1 MNRATSRTSESA
13 APSHS
18 LRASPPHGLRASKS
32 GCATQ
37 IAWPRRRVLKVLSA
51 LGVGSAVFGRA
62 LVSLAAEKVKVT
74 EELIK
79 QAEWISG
86 LELTD
91 AKRKLMVN
99 DLNSSLEAYGRMRA
113 VAVDNGVPP
122 ALYFYAQPAVQGG
135 AKVVRTPLRVRVA
148 GAKKPAAEEDLAF
161 ASVALLASLIQS
173 KQISSVELTKF
184 YLERLKKYDP
194 VLRAVITFTD
204 ELAMK
209 QAEQAD
215 KEIAAGKYR
224 GALHGIPYGAKDL
237 FAMPGYK
244 TTWGSVP
251 FKEQVR
257 TEKAAVIERLEA
269 AGAVLVAKTTLGE
282 LAQGDVW
289 FGATTKN
296 PWNVKQGSS
305 GSSAGS
311 AATTSAGLVG
321 FAIGT
326 ETLGSIVSPCT
337 RCGVTGLRPSF
348 GRISRYGAMAL
359 SWSMDKVGP
368 IARSAEDCAIVFN
381 SIHGADPRDP
391 CSVDRP
397 FVWSA
402 RDIKTLRIGYV
413 QQLFDEDRSKNIE
426 RAEQKALVQESQEF
440 DRRAIEVLKGLGIKL
455 ISIKLPDTYPVSAL
469 RTILNAEAGAAF
481 DELPRTGKDDTMV
494 QQNANAWPNSFR
506 EAQFI
511 PAVEYIRANRIRTL
525 VMAEMEKTMAELDV
539 YVAPSFGGISLLLT
553 NLTGHPQVVVPH
565 GFRKGDGTPT
575 SIVFTGKLWGEAEAL
590 AVAQA
595 YQKATDFHKKRP
607 VVPTTVPEETKPAG
621 MARRNFLMED
631 EMYCV

>member
-1 MNRATSRTSESA
+1 MNHARRLLCEN
-13 APSHS
+13 P
-18 LRASPPHGLRASKS
+18 
-32 GCATQ
+32 
-37 IAWPRRRVLKVLSA
+37 WPRRRMLKVLSA
-51 LGVGSAVFGRA
+51 LGAGTAVFGRA
-62 LVSLAAEKVKVT
+62 LVSLAAEKPKVT
-74 EELIK
+74 EEMIK

-86 LELTD
+86 LEFND
-91 AKRKLMVN
+91 AKRKMMVN
-99 DLNSSLEAYGRMRA
+99 DLNTALEAYAKTRG
-113 VAVDNGVPP
+113 VPLDNAVPP
-122 ALYFYAQPAVQGG
+122 ALYFYAQPAASRGE
-135 AKVVRTPLRVRVA
+135 KVVRTPIRVSTA
-148 GAKKPAAEEDLAF
+148 GAKKPAGPEDLAF
-161 ASVALLASLIQS
+161 SSVAQLAALLKS

-215 KEIAAGKYR
+215 KEIVSRKYR
-224 GALHGIPYGAKDL
+224 GPLHGIPYGAKDL
-237 FAMPGYK
+237 FAVPGYK

-257 TEKAAVIERLEA
+257 PEKAAVVERLEQ

-289 FGATTKN
+289 FDATTKN

-311 AATTSAGLVG
+311 ASTTAAGLVG

-337 RCGVTGLRPSF
+337 RCGVTGLRPTF

-368 IARSAEDCAIVFN
+368 IARSAEDCALVFH

-391 CSVDRP
+391 SSVDRP
-397 FVWSA
+397 FAWPS

-413 QQLFDEDRSKNIE
+413 AALFDEDRSKNAE
-426 RAEQKALVQESQEF
+426 REEQKALIRESQEF

-455 ISIKLPDTYPVSAL
+455 IPIKLPDKYPVDAL
-469 RTILNAEAGAAF
+469 RTILNAEASAAF
-481 DELPRTGKDDTMV
+481 DELPRTGKDDTLV
-494 QQNANAWPNSFR
+494 RQTPNAWPNSFR

-525 VMAEMEKTMAELDV
+525 LMAEMEKLMAELDV
-539 YVAPSFGGISLLLT
+539 YVAPSFGGSNLLLT
-553 NLTGHPQVVVPH
+553 NLTGHPQVVAPH
-565 GFRKGDGTPT
+565 GFRKGEGTPT
-575 SIVFTGKLWGEAEAL
+575 SIAFTGKLFGEAEAL
-590 AVAQA
+590 AVAHA
-595 YQKATDFHKKRP
+595 YQQATDFHKKRP
-607 VVPTTVPEETKPAG
+607 VVPSSLPPEEKSSNTGSMDFFA
-621 MARRNFLMED
+621 ED
-631 EMYCV
+631 QMFCI

>member
-1 MNRATSRTSESA
+1 MRQVKKTA
-13 APSHS
+13 
-18 LRASPPHGLRASKS
+18 GK
-32 GCATQ
+32 
-37 IAWPRRRVLKVLSA
+37 AWPRRKILKVLTA
-51 LGVGSAVFGRA
+51 MGAGTAVFGRA
-62 LVSLAAEKVKVT
+62 VVSLAAEKVKVT
-74 EELIK
+74 EELLK

-86 LELTD
+86 LEFTD

-99 DLNSSLEAYGRMRA
+99 DLNNTLDAYARARA

-122 ALYFYAQPAVQGG
+122 ALYFYAQPG
-135 AKVVRTPLRVRVA
+135 ARSGEKVVRSAIKVSTA

-161 ASVALLASLIQS
+161 AGVAQLAALVKS
-173 KQISSVELTKF
+173 KQISSTELTKF
-184 YLERLKKYDP
+184 YLARLKKYDP

-209 QAEQAD
+209 QAAQAD
-215 KEIAAGKYR
+215 KEIAAGKYK
-224 GALHGIPYGAKDL
+224 GPLHGIPYAAKDL

-257 TEKAAVIERLEA
+257 PEKAAVIEHLEE

-289 FGATTKN
+289 YDATTKN

-311 AATTSAGLVG
+311 SSTTSAGLVG

-337 RCGVTGLRPSF
+337 RCGVTGLRPTF

-397 FVWSA
+397 FVWPPA
-402 RDIKTLRIGYV
+402 RGLKMLRIGYV
-413 QQLFDEDRSKNIE
+413 ATLFDEDRSKNIE

-455 ISIKLPDTYPVSAL
+455 IPIVLPDKYPVTAL
-469 RTILNAEAGAAF
+469 RTILNAEASAAF
-481 DELPRTGKDDTMV
+481 DELPRTGKDDLMV
-494 QQNANAWPNSFR
+494 QQTANAWPNSFR
-506 EAQFI
+506 QGQFI
-511 PAVEYIRANRIRTL
+511 PAIEYIRANRIRTL
-525 VMAEMEKTMAELDV
+525 VMQEMEKLMAELDV
-539 YVAPSFGGISLLLT
+539 YVAPSFGGTNLLLT

-575 SIVFTGKLWGEAEAL
+575 SIVFTGKLFGEAEAL

-595 YQKATDFHKKRP
+595 YQQATDFHKKRP
-607 VVPTTVPEETKPAG
+607 VVPTTVPVEEKKP
-621 MARRNFLMED
+621 
-631 EMYCV
+631 

>member
-1 MNRATSRTSESA
+1 MKHARKLLSEN
-13 APSHS
+13 P
-18 LRASPPHGLRASKS
+18 
-32 GCATQ
+32 
-37 IAWPRRRVLKVLSA
+37 WPRRRILKLITA
-51 LGVGSAVFGRA
+51 MGAGTAVFGRA
-62 LVSLAAEKVKVT
+62 LVSLAKEKSKVT
-74 EELIK
+74 EEMIK

-86 LELTD
+86 LEITD
-91 AKRKLMVN
+91 VKRKMMVN
-99 DLNSSLEAYGRMRA
+99 SLNNTLEAYARARA
-113 VAVDNGVPP
+113 VAVDNSVPP
-122 ALYFYAQPAVQGG
+122 ALYFYAQPAARGG
-135 AKVVRTPLRVRVA
+135 EKIVRTPLRVRVA

-161 ASVALLASLIQS
+161 SSVAQLAALLKSR
-173 KQISSVELTKF
+173 QISSVELTRF

-215 KEIAAGKYR
+215 KEIFSRKYR
-224 GALHGIPYGAKDL
+224 GPLHGIPYGAKDL
-237 FAMPGYK
+237 FAVPGYK

-257 TEKAAVIERLEA
+257 AEKAAVVERLEQ

-289 FGATTKN
+289 FDATTKN

-311 AATTSAGLVG
+311 ASTTAAGLVG

-337 RCGVTGLRPSF
+337 RCGVTGLRPTF

-368 IARSAEDCAIVFN
+368 IARSAEDCALIFH

-397 FVWSA
+397 FAWPA
-402 RDIKTLRIGYV
+402 RDIKSLRIGYAAS
-413 QQLFDEDRSKNIE
+413 LFDEDRSKNIE
-426 RAEQKALVQESQEF
+426 RPEQKALMQELQEF
-440 DRRAIEVLKGLGIKL
+440 DRRAVEALKGLGIKL
-455 ISIKLPDTYPVSAL
+455 IPISLPDKYPVDAL

-481 DELPRTGKDDTMV
+481 DELPRTGKDDTLV
-494 QQNANAWPNSFR
+494 RQTPNAWPNSFR

-525 VMAEMEKTMAELDV
+525 LMQEMEKVTAELDV
-539 YVAPSFGGISLLLT
+539 YVAPSFGGSNLLLT

-575 SIVFTGKLWGEAEAL
+575 SIVFTGKLFGEAEAL
-590 AVAQA
+590 AVAHA
-595 YQKATDFHKKRP
+595 YQQATDFHKKRP
-607 VVPTTVPEETKPAG
+607 VVPMSLPPEEKSSG
-621 MARRNFLMED
+621 MARVEFLAED
-631 EMYCV
+631 EVFCV

>member
-1 MNRATSRTSESA
+1 MKRTNKLQSET
-13 APSHS
+13 P
-18 LRASPPHGLRASKS
+18 
-32 GCATQ
+32 
-37 IAWPRRRVLKVLSA
+37 WPRRKILKLISA
-51 LGVGSAVFGRA
+51 AGVGTAVFGRA

-74 EELIK
+74 EDLIK

-86 LELTD
+86 LEFTD
-91 AKRKLMVN
+91 AKRKMMVN
-99 DLNSSLEAYGRMRA
+99 DLNNALDAYARMRA
-113 VAVDNGVPP
+113 IAVDNSVTP
-122 ALYFYAQPAVQGG
+122 ALYFYAQPTARGG
-135 AKVVRTPLRVRVA
+135 EKVVRAPIRVSIV
-148 GAKKPAAEEDLAF
+148 GAKKPAGEEDLAF
-161 ASVALLASLIQS
+161 ATVAQLAPLVKS

-184 YLERLKKYDP
+184 YLARLKKYDP

-224 GALHGIPYGAKDL
+224 GPLHGIPYGAKDL

-257 TEKAAVIERLEA
+257 PEKAAVIERLEQ

-289 FGATTKN
+289 FDATTKN

-311 AATTSAGLVG
+311 ASTTSAGLVG

-337 RCGVTGLRPSF
+337 RCGVSGLRPTF

-368 IARSAEDCAIVFN
+368 IARSAEDLALVFN

-391 CSVDRP
+391 CSVDRR
-397 FVWSA
+397 FVWPPA
-402 RDIKTLRIGYV
+402 RGIKALKIGYV

-426 RAEQKALVQESQEF
+426 RPEQKALVQESQEF

-455 ISIKLPDTYPVSAL
+455 IPITLPDKYPVSAL

-494 QQNANAWPNSFR
+494 QQTTNAWPNSFR
-506 EAQFI
+506 EAQLI

-525 VMAEMEKTMAELDV
+525 VMAEMEKLMADLDV
-539 YVAPSFGGISLLLT
+539 YVAPAFGGINLLLT
-553 NLTGHPQVVVPH
+553 NLTGNPQVVVPH

-575 SIVFTGKLWGEAEAL
+575 SIVFTGKLFGEAEAL

-595 YQKATDFHKKRP
+595 YQQATDFHKKRP
-607 VVPTTVPEETKPAG
+607 VVPTSVPVEEKKP
-621 MARRNFLMED
+621 
-631 EMYCV
+631 

>member
-1 MNRATSRTSESA
+1 MKRAKKLASET
-13 APSHS
+13 P
-18 LRASPPHGLRASKS
+18 
-32 GCATQ
+32 
-37 IAWPRRRVLKVLSA
+37 WPRRKVLKLITAMGAGTAVL
-51 LGVGSAVFGRA
+51 GRA
-62 LVSLAAEKVKVT
+62 VVSLAQEKPKVT
-74 EELIK
+74 EEMIK
-79 QAEWISG
+79 QAEWVSG
-86 LELTD
+86 LELTE
-91 AKRKLMVN
+91 AKRKMMVN
-99 DLNSSLEAYGRMRA
+99 SVNNTLDAYARARA
-113 VAVDNGVPP
+113 VAVDNGVAP
-122 ALYFYAQPAVQGG
+122 ALYFYAQPAARGG
-135 AKVVRTPLRVRVA
+135 EKIIRSTIKVSTA

-161 ASVALLASLIQS
+161 SSVAQLAALVKS

-184 YLERLKKYDP
+184 YVARLKKYDS

-204 ELAMK
+204 ELAMN
-209 QAEQAD
+209 QAAQAD
-215 KEIAAGKYR
+215 KEIAAGKYK
-224 GALHGIPYGAKDL
+224 GPLHGIPYGAKDL

-257 TEKAAVIERLEA
+257 PEKAAVIERLEQ

-289 FGATTKN
+289 FDATTKN

-311 AATTSAGLVG
+311 ASATSAGLVG

-337 RCGVTGLRPSF
+337 RCGVTGLRPTF

-397 FVWSA
+397 FAWPA

-413 QQLFDEDRSKNIE
+413 QSLFDEDRAKNIE

-455 ISIKLPDTYPVSAL
+455 IPIKLPDKYPVSAL

-481 DELPRTGKDDTMV
+481 DELPRTGKDDSMV
-494 QQNANAWPNSFR
+494 QQTPNAWPNSFR
-506 EAQFI
+506 EAQLI

-525 VMAEMEKTMAELDV
+525 LMAEMENLMKDLDV
-539 YVAPSFGGISLLLT
+539 YVAPSFGGSNLLLT

-575 SIVFTGKLWGEAEAL
+575 SIVFTGKLFGEAEAL

-595 YQKATDFHKKRP
+595 YQGATDFHKKRP
-607 VVPTTVPEETKPAG
+607 VVPTTLPPEEKK
-621 MARRNFLMED
+621 
-631 EMYCV
+631 

>member
-1 MNRATSRTSESA
+1 MKENAMI
-13 APSHS
+13 H
-18 LRASPPHGLRASKS
+18 ASMPVRDAM
-32 GCATQ
+32 
-37 IAWPRRRVLKVLSA
+37 WPRRKVLKLISA
-51 LGVGSAVFGRA
+51 MGVGSAVFGRA
-62 LVSLAAEKVKVT
+62 LVSLAADKVKVT

-86 LELTD
+86 LEFTD

-99 DLNSSLEAYGRMRA
+99 DLNNALEAYGRMRA
-113 VAVDNGVPP
+113 VAIDNGVPP
-122 ALYFYAQPAVQGG
+122 ALYFYAQPAAHG
-135 AKVVRTPLRVRVA
+135 AEKIVRAPIRVSIV
-148 GAKKPAAEEDLAF
+148 GAKKPAAEDDLAF
-161 ASVALLASLIQS
+161 ATVAQLAPVVKS

-184 YLERLKKYDP
+184 YLARLKKYDP

-224 GALHGIPYGAKDL
+224 GPLHGIPYGAKDL

-257 TEKAAVIERLEA
+257 PEKAAVIERLEQ

-289 FGATTKN
+289 FDATTKN

-311 AATTSAGLVG
+311 ASTTAAGLVG

-337 RCGVTGLRPSF
+337 RCGVTGLRPTF
-348 GRISRYGAMAL
+348 GRISRFGAMAL

-368 IARSAEDCAIVFN
+368 IARSAEDCALIFN

-391 CSVDRP
+391 CSVERP
-397 FVWSA
+397 FAWPPA
-402 RDIKTLRIGYV
+402 RGIKALRIGYV

-426 RAEQKALVQESQEF
+426 RPEQKALVQESQEF
-440 DRRAIEVLKGLGIKL
+440 DRRAVEVLKGLGIKL
-455 ISIKLPDTYPVSAL
+455 ISISLPDKYPVSAL

-494 QQNANAWPNSFR
+494 QQTPNAWPNSFR

-525 VMAEMEKTMAELDV
+525 LMAEMEKLMTDLDV
-539 YVAPSFGGISLLLT
+539 YVAPSFGGSNLLLT

-575 SIVFTGKLWGEAEAL
+575 SIVFTGKLWGEADAL
-590 AVAQA
+590 AVAHA
-595 YQKATDFHKKRP
+595 YQQATDYHKKRP
-607 VVPTTVPEETKPAG
+607 VVPTSVPVEEKKP
-621 MARRNFLMED
+621 
-631 EMYCV
+631 

>member
-1 MNRATSRTSESA
+1 MTRTKKQASET
-13 APSHS
+13 P
-18 LRASPPHGLRASKS
+18 
-32 GCATQ
+32 
-37 IAWPRRRVLKVLSA
+37 WPRRKVLKLITA
-51 LGVGSAVFGRA
+51 MGAGTAVFGRA
-62 LVSLAAEKVKVT
+62 LVSLAQEKPKVT
-74 EELIK
+74 EEMIK

-86 LELTD
+86 LEITD
-91 AKRKLMVN
+91 AKRKMMVN
-99 DLNSSLEAYGRMRA
+99 SVNSTLDTYARARA

-122 ALYFYAQPAVQGG
+122 ALYFYAQPAARGG
-135 AKVVRTPLRVRVA
+135 EKIVRTPLRVRVG

-184 YLERLKKYDP
+184 YLARLKKYDP
-194 VLRAVITFTD
+194 VLRAVITFTE

-215 KEIAAGKYR
+215 KEIAAKKYR

-257 TEKAAVIERLEA
+257 AEKAAVIERLEQ

-289 FGATTKN
+289 FDATTKN

-311 AATTSAGLVG
+311 ASTTSAGLVG

-337 RCGVTGLRPSF
+337 RCGVTGLRPTF

-368 IARSAEDCAIVFN
+368 IARSAEDCAIVFH

-397 FVWSA
+397 FAWPA

-413 QQLFDEDRSKNIE
+413 QSLFDEDRAANIQ
-426 RAEQKALVQESQEF
+426 RAEQKALMQESQEF

-455 ISIKLPDTYPVSAL
+455 IPIKLPDKYPVGAL

-494 QQNANAWPNSFR
+494 QQTPNAWPNSFR
-506 EAQFI
+506 QAQLI

-525 VMAEMEKTMAELDV
+525 VMAEMEDLMKDLDV
-539 YVAPSFGGISLLLT
+539 YVAPAFGGVNLLLT

-575 SIVFTGKLWGEAEAL
+575 SIVFTGKLFGEAEAL

-595 YQKATDFHKKRP
+595 YQNATDFNKKRP
-607 VVPTTVPEETKPAG
+607 VVPTTLPAEEKK
-621 MARRNFLMED
+621 
-631 EMYCV
+631 

>member
-1 MNRATSRTSESA
+1 MKKGKQLLSES
-13 APSHS
+13 
-18 LRASPPHGLRASKS
+18 R
-32 GCATQ
+32 
-37 IAWPRRRVLKVLSA
+37 WPRRKILKLLTA
-51 LGVGSAVFGRA
+51 MGAGTAVFGRA
-62 LVSLAAEKVKVT
+62 VVSLAQEQSKVT
-74 EELIK
+74 EEMIK
-79 QAEWISG
+79 QAEWVSG
-86 LELTD
+86 LTITD
-91 AKRKLMVN
+91 AKRKMMVN
-99 DLNSSLEAYGRMRA
+99 DLNNALQAYGRMRA
-113 VAVDNGVPP
+113 VAVDNSVPP
-122 ALYFYAQPAVQGG
+122 ALYFYAQPSARGG
-135 AKVVRTPLRVRVA
+135 EKIVRTAIKVSTA

-161 ASVALLASLIQS
+161 SNVAQLAALVKS

-184 YLERLKKYDP
+184 YLARLRKYDP

-209 QAEQAD
+209 LAEQAD
-215 KEIAAGKYR
+215 KEIAAGKYK
-224 GALHGIPYGAKDL
+224 GPLHGIPYGAKDL

-257 TEKAAVIERLEA
+257 IEKAAVIEKLEQ

-289 FGATTKN
+289 FDATTKN

-311 AATTSAGLVG
+311 ASTTSAGLVG

-337 RCGVTGLRPSF
+337 RCGVSGLRPTF
-348 GRISRYGAMAL
+348 GRISRFGAMAL

-368 IARSAEDCAIVFN
+368 IARSAEDCALVFN

-397 FVWSA
+397 FAWPA

-413 QQLFDEDRSKNIE
+413 ATLFDEDRSKNIE
-426 RAEQKALVQESQEF
+426 RAEQKALMQESQEF

-455 ISIKLPDTYPVSAL
+455 IPIKLPETYPVSAL

-481 DELPRTGKDDTMV
+481 DELPRTGKDDSMV
-494 QQNANAWPNSFR
+494 QQTPNAWPNSFR
-506 EAQFI
+506 EAQLI

-525 VMAEMEKTMAELDV
+525 VMAEMEKLMAELDV
-539 YVAPSFGGISLLLT
+539 YVAPSFGGINLLLT
-553 NLTGHPQVVVPH
+553 NLTGNPQVVVPH

-575 SIVFTGKLWGEAEAL
+575 SIVFTGKLFGEAEAL

-595 YQKATDFHKKRP
+595 YQQATDFHKKRP
-607 VVPTTVPEETKPAG
+607 VVPTTVPVEEKK
-621 MARRNFLMED
+621 L
-631 EMYCV
+631 

>member
-1 MNRATSRTSESA
+1 MKNAKKLVSE
-13 APSHS
+13 
-18 LRASPPHGLRASKS
+18 
-32 GCATQ
+32 Q
-37 IAWPRRRVLKVLSA
+37 AWPRRKVLKLITA
-51 LGVGSAVFGRA
+51 MGAGTAVFGRA
-62 LVSLAAEKVKVT
+62 LVSLAQEQPKVT
-74 EELIK
+74 EEMIK

-86 LELTD
+86 LEITD
-91 AKRKLMVN
+91 AKRKMMVN
-99 DLNSSLEAYGRMRA
+99 SVNNTLDAYARARA

-122 ALYFYAQPAVQGG
+122 ALYFYAQPAARGG
-135 AKVVRTPLRVRVA
+135 EKIVRTPLRVRVA

-184 YLERLKKYDP
+184 YLARLKKYDP
-194 VLRAVITFTD
+194 VLRAVITFTE

-215 KEIAAGKYR
+215 KEIAAKKYR

-257 TEKAAVIERLEA
+257 AEKAAVIERLEQ

-289 FGATTKN
+289 FDATTKN

-311 AATTSAGLVG
+311 ASTTSAGLVG

-337 RCGVTGLRPSF
+337 RCGVTGLRPTF

-368 IARSAEDCAIVFN
+368 IARSAEDCALVFH

-397 FVWSA
+397 FAWPA

-413 QQLFDEDRSKNIE
+413 QTLFDEDRAANIQ
-426 RAEQKALVQESQEF
+426 RAEQKALMQESQEF

-455 ISIKLPDTYPVSAL
+455 IPIKLPDKYPVGAL

-494 QQNANAWPNSFR
+494 QQTPNAWPNSFR
-506 EAQFI
+506 QAQLI

-525 VMAEMEKTMAELDV
+525 VMAEMEDLMKDLDV
-539 YVAPSFGGISLLLT
+539 YVAPAFGGTNLLLT
-553 NLTGHPQVVVPH
+553 NLTGHPQVVLPH

-575 SIVFTGKLWGEAEAL
+575 SIVFTGKLFGEAEAL

-595 YQKATDFHKKRP
+595 YQNATDFSKKRP
-607 VVPTTVPEETKPAG
+607 VVPTTLPAEEKK
-621 MARRNFLMED
+621 
-631 EMYCV
+631 